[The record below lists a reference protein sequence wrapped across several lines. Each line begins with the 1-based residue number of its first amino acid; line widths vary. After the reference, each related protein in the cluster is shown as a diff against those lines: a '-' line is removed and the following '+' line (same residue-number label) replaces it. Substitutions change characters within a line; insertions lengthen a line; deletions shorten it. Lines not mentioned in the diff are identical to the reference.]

1 MNQFSRFTHDPHEL
15 RCYTLDMLILGIVV
29 SLLAYY
35 FALKWGERLLENN
48 DIELPRFTR
57 WLVLNTFAF
66 IIANIAALPFP
77 SII

>member
-1 MNQFSRFTHDPHEL
+1 
-15 RCYTLDMLILGIVV
+15 MLILGIVA

-35 FALKWGERLLENN
+35 LALQWGKRFLEGN

-66 IIANIAALPFP
+66 IVSSVVALPFP

>member
-1 MNQFSRFTHDPHEL
+1 MIIVGI
-15 RCYTLDMLILGIVV
+15 IL

-35 FALKWGERLLENN
+35 LALQWGKRLLESN

-66 IIANIAALPFP
+66 IISSIVALPFP
-77 SII
+77 SIL

>member
-1 MNQFSRFTHDPHEL
+1 
-15 RCYTLDMLILGIVV
+15 MLIAGIVI

-35 FALKWGERLLENN
+35 FALRWGASLLESN

-66 IIANIAALPFP
+66 IVSSIVALPFP
-77 SII
+77 SIL

>member
-1 MNQFSRFTHDPHEL
+1 MIIVGI
-15 RCYTLDMLILGIVV
+15 IL

-35 FALKWGERLLENN
+35 FALQWGKRWLERN

-66 IIANIAALPFP
+66 IISSIVALPFP
-77 SII
+77 SIL

>member
-1 MNQFSRFTHDPHEL
+1 MIIVGI
-15 RCYTLDMLILGIVV
+15 TL

-35 FALKWGERLLENN
+35 FALQWGKRLLESN

-66 IIANIAALPFP
+66 IISSIVALPFP
-77 SII
+77 SIL

>member
-1 MNQFSRFTHDPHEL
+1 MIIVGI
-15 RCYTLDMLILGIVV
+15 IL

-35 FALKWGERLLENN
+35 LALQWGKRLLGEQ

-66 IIANIAALPFP
+66 IISSIVALPFP
-77 SII
+77 SIL

>member
-1 MNQFSRFTHDPHEL
+1 MIIVGI
-15 RCYTLDMLILGIVV
+15 IL

-35 FALKWGERLLENN
+35 FALQWGKRLLESN

-66 IIANIAALPFP
+66 IISSIVALPFP
-77 SII
+77 SIL

>member
-1 MNQFSRFTHDPHEL
+1 MIIVGI
-15 RCYTLDMLILGIVV
+15 IL

-35 FALKWGERLLENN
+35 LALQWGKRLLEEQ

-66 IIANIAALPFP
+66 IISSIVALPFP
-77 SII
+77 SIL

>member
-1 MNQFSRFTHDPHEL
+1 
-15 RCYTLDMLILGIVV
+15 MLILGIVA

-35 FALKWGERLLENN
+35 FALQWGKHLLDDN

-66 IIANIAALPFP
+66 LVSSIVALPFP

>member
-1 MNQFSRFTHDPHEL
+1 
-15 RCYTLDMLILGIVV
+15 MLIIGIVI

-35 FALKWGERLLENN
+35 FSLKWGDQLLQNN

-66 IIANIAALPFP
+66 IISSIVALPFP
-77 SII
+77 SIL

>member
-1 MNQFSRFTHDPHEL
+1 M
-15 RCYTLDMLILGIVV
+15 MLIAGMVV

-35 FALKWGERLLENN
+35 FALQWGKRLLESH

-66 IIANIAALPFP
+66 IISSIVALPFP
-77 SII
+77 SIL

>member
-1 MNQFSRFTHDPHEL
+1 
-15 RCYTLDMLILGIVV
+15 MLIAGIVI

-35 FALKWGERLLENN
+35 FALKWGHHLLETN

-66 IIANIAALPFP
+66 ILSSIVALPFP
-77 SII
+77 SIL

>member
-1 MNQFSRFTHDPHEL
+1 MILIFGI
-15 RCYTLDMLILGIVV
+15 TL

-35 FALKWGERLLENN
+35 FALQWGKRLLENN
-48 DIELPRFTR
+48 DIDLPKFTR

-66 IIANIAALPFP
+66 IIANIVALPFP

>member
-1 MNQFSRFTHDPHEL
+1 M
-15 RCYTLDMLILGIVV
+15 IIVGIVL

-35 FALKWGERLLENN
+35 LALQWGKRLLEEQ

-66 IIANIAALPFP
+66 IISSIVALPFP
-77 SII
+77 SIL